1 MRQWKS
7 IATLGWPD
15 GLTDWKDVQ
24 KQGHT
29 GRTEGRTGEL
39 EWMEKQNKLTNGLD
53 GQRGATNRRNGRKNR
68 LDGQTD
74 GWTDRCKD
82 GQEWIDQQTDLPTGR
97 TDGWTGWTDRQ
108 MDAWNEETRKGQKDR

>member
-1 MRQWKS
+1 M
-7 IATLGWPD
+7 D
-15 GLTDWKDVQ
+15 GLNEWTDV
-24 KQGHT
+24 
-29 GRTEGRTGEL
+29 
-39 EWMEKQNKLTNGLD
+39 
-53 GQRGATNRRNGRKNR
+53 ATNRRNGRKNR
-68 LDGQTD
+68 LDRQTD